1 MLFTMVWEIPQNS
14 QTPCCEMIQVYC
26 FDTSYI
32 EQASQSG
39 LKKTLWLAKF
49 DGPATTTIG
58 GSMGR
63 DKPPKV
69 IASSDLTFSG
79 HLPLLNRPQSYFLY
93 SVPAQSCVPSNSKP
107 NCLSVATL
115 ESAKV
120 VPILT
125 PSSAGSEKTPQWVNA
140 SSGITPLELPG
151 LKIHREA
158 LFRHRRVNAVQHLE
172 L

>member
-79 HLPLLNRPQSYFLY
+79 HLPLLNRPQPYFSLLC
-93 SVPAQSCVPSNSKP
+93 SGPVMCSKQFQAKLFVGRDIRECKGCANSDAQ
-107 NCLSVATL
+107 L
-115 ESAKV
+115 
-120 VPILT
+120 
-125 PSSAGSEKTPQWVNA
+125 GWQ
-140 SSGITPLELPG
+140 
-151 LKIHREA
+151 
-158 LFRHRRVNAVQHLE
+158 
-172 L
+172 